1 MKERMKQVLIQQKKV
16 NCDYDQI
23 SDVVSI
29 IKSITPFGS
38 SNNQG

>member
-1 MKERMKQVLIQQKKV
+1 MKQVLTQQKKV
-16 NCDYDQI
+16 NCDYGQI